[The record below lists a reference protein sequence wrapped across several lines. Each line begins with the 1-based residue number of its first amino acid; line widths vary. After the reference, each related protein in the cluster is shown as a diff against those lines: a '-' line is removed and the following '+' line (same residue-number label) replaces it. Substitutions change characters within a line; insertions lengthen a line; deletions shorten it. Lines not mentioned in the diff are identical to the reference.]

1 MEKWAYGAVSLNMLL
16 VRDFD
21 TYKTLVCDRNPKWD
35 HEVHS
40 SKLTGLQYVY
50 KQFLAQTRARPSVE
64 PNVLDLLVEHQHKS
78 LLTSLPLVQGLLDH
92 KWNTFA
98 RQLLKS
104 WGIISFLIFVIF
116 EINVYSSASQKAE
129 ATFTALEMVRSS
141 FFEVSKKH

>member
-1 MEKWAYGAVSLNMLL
+1 MDSEDQPEKLSY
-16 VRDFD
+16 
-21 TYKTLVCDRNPKWD
+21 
-35 HEVHS
+35 
-40 SKLTGLQYVY
+40 LQYVY
-50 KQFLAQTRARPSVE
+50 KQVLAQTRARLSVE

-78 LLTSLPLVQGLLDH
+78 LLTTLPLVQGLLDH

-129 ATFTALEMVRSS
+129 AVFTILELVRA
-141 FFEVSKKH
+141 FFEVSHVSDNVVSGTNFFCNCVIDDDFLVSNRTRNPSV